1 MWGWRYIG
9 HRIMEHLMGY
19 LADNW
24 GSLAS
29 VTGVVVSLAGLAW
42 AIIEARGARSASLA
56 ARAAANETRSDIA
69 RHLQAVDLQRAI
81 ALIQRIKIL
90 HGARRWDAALEQYQS
105 LREMLS
111 HIIARCPESQAG
123 IRDRLTDARTA
134 VTDIENL
141 VGGRIG
147 QDIED
152 SDRSRLN
159 RILNRIQSDLEEL
172 ASDTGFGNP
181 QEDMK

>member
-9 HRIMEHLMGY
+9 PRIMEYLMEY

-42 AIIEARGARSASLA
+42 AIIEARGARSASQA

-105 LREMLS
+105 LRQMLS
-111 HIIARCPESQAG
+111 DIRKRCPGGQTGIQA
-123 IRDRLTDARTA
+123 RLSDAIVA
-134 VTDIENL
+134 VREMENL
-141 VGGRIG
+141 VAAHFG
-147 QDIED
+147 QPGEEPDTA
-152 SDRSRLN
+152 LLY
-159 RILNRIQSDLEEL
+159 RILNLIQSDLEEL
-172 ASDTGFGNP
+172 ASDLGFGN
-181 QEDMK
+181 

>member
-1 MWGWRYIG
+1 
-9 HRIMEHLMGY
+9 MEY

-69 RHLQAVDLQRAI
+69 RYLQAVDLQRAI
-81 ALIQRIKIL
+81 ALIQRIKLL
-90 HGARRWDAALEQYQS
+90 HDTGRWDAALEQYQS

-111 HIIARCPESQAG
+111 YIIARCPESQAG
-123 IRDRLTDARTA
+123 IRDRLDSARID
-134 VTDIENL
+134 VTEMENL
-141 VGGRIG
+141 VAEHVG
-147 QDIED
+147 QVGAEPDTA
-152 SDRSRLN
+152 LLY

-172 ASDTGFGNP
+172 ASDLGFGNQ
-181 QEDMK
+181 QEDTR

>member
-1 MWGWRYIG
+1 
-9 HRIMEHLMGY
+9 MEHLMGY

-42 AIIEARGARSASLA
+42 AIIEARGARSASQA

-90 HGARRWDAALEQYQS
+90 HVAGRWDAALEQYQS
-105 LREMLS
+105 LRQMLS
-111 HIIARCPESQAG
+111 DIIARCPESQAG
-123 IRDRLTDARTA
+123 IRARLDTARIG
-134 VTDIENL
+134 VTEMENL
-141 VGGRIG
+141 VVERGGQVG
-147 QDIED
+147 EEPDTA
-152 SDRSRLN
+152 LLH
-159 RILNRIQSDLEEL
+159 RILNLIQSDLEEL
-172 ASDTGFGNP
+172 ASDLGFGNQ
-181 QEDMK
+181 QEDT

>member
-9 HRIMEHLMGY
+9 PRIMEYLMEY

-42 AIIEARGARSASLA
+42 AIIEARGARSASQA

-69 RHLQAVDLQRAI
+69 RYLQAVDLQRAI
-81 ALIQRIKIL
+81 ALIQRIKLL
-90 HGARRWDAALEQYQS
+90 HDTGRWDAALEQYQS

-111 HIIARCPESQAG
+111 YIIARCPESQTG
-123 IRDRLTDARTA
+123 IRSRLAIARAA
-134 VTDIENL
+134 VTGIENA
-141 VGGRIG
+141 VGRSIRQG
-147 QDIED
+147 IEER
-152 SDRSRLN
+152 DRSRLN
-159 RILNRIQSDLEEL
+159 QRLNRIQSDLEEL
-172 ASDTGFGNP
+172 ASDAGYGNP
-181 QEDMK
+181 QEDME